1 MYADKTQY
9 TGQLVIGTVEVG
21 YTQFIFQD
29 TIRILLYTIQDT
41 IRILLYTIQD
51 TIRILLYTIQ
61 DTIRILLYTIQDTI
75 RILLYTIQ
83 DTISELKNIF
93 AEAILYR
100 NKLHSYTV
108 AQLHTHKPKKID

>member
-21 YTQFIFQD
+21 YTQFIF
-29 TIRILLYTIQDT
+29 
-41 IRILLYTIQD
+41 
-51 TIRILLYTIQ
+51 
-61 DTIRILLYTIQDTI
+61 QDTI

>member
-29 TIRILLYTIQDT
+29 TIM
-41 IRILLYTIQD
+41 
-51 TIRILLYTIQ
+51 
-61 DTIRILLYTIQDTI
+61 ILLYTIQDTI